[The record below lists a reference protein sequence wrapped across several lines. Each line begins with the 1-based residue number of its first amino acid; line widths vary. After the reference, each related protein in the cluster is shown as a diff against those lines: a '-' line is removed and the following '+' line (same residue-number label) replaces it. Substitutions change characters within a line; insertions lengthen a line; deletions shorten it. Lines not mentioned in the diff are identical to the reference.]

1 VGTAKKKKQQKQSS
15 IFSQKLD
22 RVAFTAYFLGAVV
35 PLLALGLVID
45 RFVLPAVSDTYVT
58 LGLVGGFTSITV
70 LSLASFLALR
80 RTTRQ
85 SISRIDSDN
94 RRLSA
99 LLGLSNSLATVEYGN
114 FAAETAARTALEL
127 AGARA
132 SFVLTRGKPGAAPE
146 RIASS
151 GKDAAKLEQQLVE
164 PLVKLAN
171 LVMSEGRP
179 ALSGPTGSR
188 PAMIAIPLPG
198 ETTPAGALVTVAPD
212 GQATFEPEEI
222 DALTT
227 LGGLAAVALRNA
239 DLRDAQR
246 NFFTHVTDMLVSA
259 LDSHLGYHGGHGAR
273 VARYANRIGRQ
284 MGLDDHRL
292 ERLHFA
298 ALLHDI
304 GMLKLNRQQQ
314 IVRRESA
321 KHTVLGA
328 RLLARIRLWEH
339 LAPLVQHHHERWDG
353 SGYPDGLSGDTI
365 PLESRIIAVCEVFDT
380 ITSETSYK
388 EAAPFELA
396 VHEIESGAGTQ
407 FDPDAVSAF
416 LEVARSG
423 AISPDDQ
430 N

>member
-1 VGTAKKKKQQKQSS
+1 VGAARHKKTS

-35 PLLALGLVID
+35 PLVALGFVIEKFVFPVAAD
-45 RFVLPAVSDTYVT
+45 RYVT
-58 LGLVGGFTSITV
+58 LGLVGLLTSIAV
-70 LSLASFLALR
+70 LSLGSFLVLR

-85 SISRIDSDN
+85 SIERIDDDN

-99 LLGLSNSLATVEYGN
+99 LLGISNSLATVEYGN

-132 SFVLTRGKPGAAPE
+132 SFVLTRGEPGAAPA

-151 GKDAAKLEQQLVE
+151 GEDVAKLEQRLEE

-179 ALSGPTGSR
+179 AVHGPAGTT
-188 PAMIAIPLPG
+188 PAMTAIPLPG
-198 ETTPAGALVTVAPD
+198 EATPAGALVAVAD
-212 GQATFEPEEI
+212 DRRATFEPEEI
-222 DALTT
+222 DALTM
-227 LGGLAAVALRNA
+227 LAGLTAVALRNA

-259 LDSHLGYHGGHGAR
+259 LDSHLGYHDGHGTR
-273 VARYANRIGRQ
+273 VAQYANRIGRC
-284 MGLDDHRL
+284 MGFDDHRL

-304 GMLKLNRQQQ
+304 GMLKLNRKQQTN
-314 IVRRESA
+314 RRECA
-321 KHTVLGA
+321 KHTLLGA

-339 LAPLVQHHHERWDG
+339 LAPLVQHHHEWWDG
-353 SGYPDGLSGDTI
+353 SGYPDGLSGNAI
-365 PLESRIIAVCEVFDT
+365 PLESRVIAVCEAFDA
-380 ITSETSYK
+380 ITSSTSYK
-388 EAAPFELA
+388 EAMSFDLA

-407 FDPDAVSAF
+407 FDPDVVSSF
-416 LEVARSG
+416 LEVVRSG
-423 AISPDDQ
+423 AISPSDW

>member
-1 VGTAKKKKQQKQSS
+1 LGTAKKKNLVS

-35 PLLALGLVID
+35 PLVALGIVIEK
-45 RFVLPAVSDTYVT
+45 FVLPTLSDTYT
-58 LGLVGGFTSITV
+58 TFGLVGVLTSIAV
-70 LSLASFLALR
+70 LSLGSFLALR
-80 RTTRQ
+80 RTTRH
-85 SISRIDSDN
+85 SIERIDSDN

-99 LLGLSNSLATVEYGN
+99 LLGISKSLSTVEYGN
-114 FAAETAARTALEL
+114 FAAETATRTALDL
-127 AGARA
+127 ANARA
-132 SFVLTRGKPGAAPE
+132 SFVLTRGKAGTAPA
-146 RIASS
+146 RIASA
-151 GKDAAKLEQQLVE
+151 GEDAAKLEQRLVE

-171 LVMSEGRP
+171 LVMSEGSL
-179 ALSGPTGSR
+179 ALQGPEGNT

-198 ETTPAGALVTVAPD
+198 EATPSGALLALAPD
-212 GQATFEPEEI
+212 GRAGFEPEEI

-227 LGGLAAVALRNA
+227 LGGLTAVALRNA

-259 LDSHLGYHGGHGAR
+259 LDAHLGYHGGHGTR
-273 VARYANRIGRQ
+273 VAQYANRIGRR

-304 GMLKLNRQQQ
+304 GMLKLNRKQQMN
-314 IVRRESA
+314 RRECA

-353 SGYPDGLSGDTI
+353 SGYPEALSGKAI
-365 PLESRIIAVCEVFDT
+365 PLESRIIAVCEAFDT
-380 ITSETSYK
+380 ITSGTSYK
-388 EAAPFELA
+388 DAAPFDLA

-407 FDPDAVSAF
+407 FDPDAVRAFYEAVHSGEISAS
-416 LEVARSG
+416 ETG
-423 AISPDDQ
+423 
-430 N
+430 

>member
-1 VGTAKKKKQQKQSS
+1 MGTAKKKHTAS

-22 RVAFTAYFLGAVV
+22 RVAFTVYFLGAVV
-35 PLLALGLVID
+35 PLVALGIVIEK
-45 RFVLPAVSDTYVT
+45 FVFPTVSDTYIT
-58 LGLVGGFTSITV
+58 LGLVGLVTSIAV
-70 LSLASFLALR
+70 LSLGSFLALR
-80 RTTRQ
+80 RTTRH
-85 SISRIDSDN
+85 SIDRIDSDN

-99 LLGLSNSLATVEYGN
+99 LLGISKSLAMVQHGN
-114 FAAETAARTALEL
+114 EAAETAARTALAL
-127 AGARA
+127 TGARA
-132 SFVLTRGKPGAAPE
+132 SFVLTRGKPGEAPV
-146 RIASS
+146 RIASA
-151 GKDAAKLEQQLVE
+151 GEDAEKLEQRLVE

-179 ALSGPTGSR
+179 ALCGPEGPT

-198 ETTPAGALVTVAPD
+198 EATPAGALIALAAD
-212 GQATFEPEEI
+212 GRAAFEPEEI

-259 LDSHLGYHGGHGAR
+259 LDAHLGYHGGHGAR
-273 VARYANRIGRQ
+273 VARYANRVGRQ

-304 GMLKLNRQQQ
+304 GMLKLTRKQQMN
-314 IVRRESA
+314 RRERA
-321 KHTVLGA
+321 KHTVLGG

-339 LAPLVQHHHERWDG
+339 LAPLVHHHHEWWDG
-353 SGYPDGLSGDTI
+353 SGYPDGLSGNAI
-365 PLESRIIAVCEVFDT
+365 PLESRIIGVCEAFDA
-380 ITSETSYK
+380 ITSDMSYK

-407 FDPDAVSAF
+407 FDPDGVSAF
-416 LEVARSG
+416 LEAVRSG
-423 AISPDDQ
+423 AISPSDQ

>member
-1 VGTAKKKKQQKQSS
+1 VGAAKKRTTAS

-35 PLLALGLVID
+35 PLVALGLVIEK
-45 RFVLPAVSDTYVT
+45 FVFPVVSDSYVT
-58 LGLVGGFTSITV
+58 LGLVGLFTSIAV
-70 LSLASFLALR
+70 LSLGSFMVLR
-80 RTTRQ
+80 LTTRH
-85 SISRIDSDN
+85 SIDRIDSDN

-99 LLGLSNSLATVEYGN
+99 LLGISNSLATVEYGN
-114 FAAETAARTALEL
+114 FAAETAARTALAL

-132 SFVLTRGKPGAAPE
+132 SFVLTRGEAGAAPA
-146 RIASS
+146 RIASA
-151 GKDAAKLEQQLVE
+151 GEDAAKLEQRLVE

-179 ALSGPTGSR
+179 ALRGPEDPA

-198 ETTPAGALVTVAPD
+198 EATPAGALVALAAD
-212 GQATFEPEEI
+212 GRGAFEPEEI

-227 LGGLAAVALRNA
+227 LGGLTAVALRNA

-246 NFFTHVTDMLVSA
+246 NFFTHVTDLLVSA

-292 ERLHFA
+292 ERLHFS

-304 GMLKLNRQQQ
+304 GMLKLNGQQQ
-314 IVRRESA
+314 LNRRERT
-321 KHTVLGA
+321 KHTVLGG

-339 LAPLVQHHHERWDG
+339 LAPLVQHHHEWWDG
-353 SGYPDGLSGDTI
+353 SGYPDGLSGTAI
-365 PLESRIIAVCEVFDT
+365 PLESRIIAVCEAFDA
-380 ITSETSYK
+380 ITSSTSYK
-388 EAAPFELA
+388 EAAPLEFA

-407 FDPDAVSAF
+407 FDPDAASAF
-416 LEVARSG
+416 LEVVRSG
-423 AISPDDQ
+423 AISPGDQ

>member
-1 VGTAKKKKQQKQSS
+1 LGATKKKHTAS

-22 RVAFTAYFLGAVV
+22 RVAFTVYFLGAVV
-35 PLLALGLVID
+35 PLVALGIVIEK
-45 RFVLPAVSDTYVT
+45 FVFPTVSDTYIT
-58 LGLVGGFTSITV
+58 LGLVGLVTSIAV
-70 LSLASFLALR
+70 LSLGSFLALR
-80 RTTRQ
+80 RTTRH
-85 SISRIDSDN
+85 SIDRIDSDN

-99 LLGLSNSLATVEYGN
+99 LLGISKSLAMVQHGN
-114 FAAETAARTALEL
+114 EAAETAARTALAL

-132 SFVLTRGKPGAAPE
+132 SFVLTRGKPGEAPV
-146 RIASS
+146 RIASA
-151 GKDAAKLEQQLVE
+151 GEDAEKLEQRLVE

-179 ALSGPTGSR
+179 ALCGPEGPT

-198 ETTPAGALVTVAPD
+198 EATPAGALVALAAD
-212 GQATFEPEEI
+212 GRATFEPEEI

-259 LDSHLGYHGGHGAR
+259 LDAHLGYHGGHGAR
-273 VARYANRIGRQ
+273 VARYANRVGRQ

-304 GMLKLNRQQQ
+304 GMLKLTRKQQMN
-314 IVRRESA
+314 RRERA
-321 KHTVLGA
+321 KHTVLGG

-339 LAPLVQHHHERWDG
+339 LAPLVQHHHEWWDG
-353 SGYPDGLSGDTI
+353 SGYPDGLSGNAI
-365 PLESRIIAVCEVFDT
+365 PLESRIIGVCEAFDA
-380 ITSETSYK
+380 ITSDMSYK

-407 FDPDAVSAF
+407 FDPDGVSAF
-416 LEVARSG
+416 LKAVRSG
-423 AISPDDQ
+423 AISPSDQ

>member
-1 VGTAKKKKQQKQSS
+1 VGATERKTTAS

-35 PLLALGLVID
+35 PLVALGFVIEQ
-45 RFVLPAVSDTYVT
+45 FVFPVVSDRYVS
-58 LGLVGGFTSITV
+58 LGLIGLLTSIAV
-70 LSLASFLALR
+70 LSLGSFLALR
-80 RTTRQ
+80 RTTRH
-85 SISRIDSDN
+85 SIDRIDGDN

-99 LLGLSNSLATVEYGN
+99 LLGISKSLATVEYGN
-114 FAAETAARTALEL
+114 FAAETAARTALAL

-132 SFVLTRGKPGAAPE
+132 SFVLTRGEAGAAPA
-146 RIASS
+146 RIASA
-151 GKDAAKLEQQLVE
+151 GEDVAKLEQRLVE
-164 PLVKLAN
+164 PLVNLAN

-179 ALSGPTGSR
+179 AVRGPAGFT

-198 ETTPAGALVTVAPD
+198 EATPAGALVVVSAD
-212 GQATFEPEEI
+212 GRAAFEPEEV

-227 LGGLAAVALRNA
+227 LGGLTAVALRNA

-259 LDSHLGYHGGHGAR
+259 LDSHLGYHGGHGTR
-273 VARYANRIGRQ
+273 VAQYANRIGRC

-292 ERLHFA
+292 QRLHFA

-314 IVRRESA
+314 MNRRDCA
-321 KHTVLGA
+321 KHTLLGA

-339 LAPLVQHHHERWDG
+339 LAPLVQHHHEWWDG
-353 SGYPDGLSGDTI
+353 SGYPDGLSGTAI

-380 ITSETSYK
+380 ITSSTSYK
-388 EAAPFELA
+388 EATPFDLA
-396 VHEIESGAGTQ
+396 VHEIESGSGTQ
-407 FDPDAVSAF
+407 FDPDAVTNF
-416 LEVARSG
+416 LEVVRSG
-423 AISPDDQ
+423 AISPSD
-430 N
+430 

>member
-1 VGTAKKKKQQKQSS
+1 LGSAKKKHTAS

-22 RVAFTAYFLGAVV
+22 RVAFTVYFLGAVV
-35 PLLALGLVID
+35 PLVALGIVIEK
-45 RFVLPAVSDTYVT
+45 FVFPTVSDTYIT
-58 LGLVGGFTSITV
+58 LGLVGLVTSIAV
-70 LSLASFLALR
+70 LSLGSFLALR
-80 RTTRQ
+80 RTTRH
-85 SISRIDSDN
+85 SIDRIDSDN

-99 LLGLSNSLATVEYGN
+99 LLGISKSLAMVQHGN
-114 FAAETAARTALEL
+114 EAAETAARTALAL

-132 SFVLTRGKPGAAPE
+132 SFVLTRGKPGEAPV
-146 RIASS
+146 RIASA
-151 GKDAAKLEQQLVE
+151 GEDAEKLEQRLVE

-179 ALSGPTGSR
+179 ALCGPEGPT

-198 ETTPAGALVTVAPD
+198 EATPAGALVALAAD
-212 GQATFEPEEI
+212 GRATFEPEEI

-259 LDSHLGYHGGHGAR
+259 LDAHLGYHGGHGAR
-273 VARYANRIGRQ
+273 VARYANRVGRQ

-304 GMLKLNRQQQ
+304 GMLKLTRKQQMN
-314 IVRRESA
+314 RRERA
-321 KHTVLGA
+321 KHTVLGG

-339 LAPLVQHHHERWDG
+339 LAPLVQHHHEWWDG
-353 SGYPDGLSGDTI
+353 SGYPDGLSGNAI
-365 PLESRIIAVCEVFDT
+365 PLESRIIGVCEAFDA
-380 ITSETSYK
+380 ITSDMSYK

-407 FDPDAVSAF
+407 FDPDGVSAF
-416 LEVARSG
+416 LKAVRSG
-423 AISPDDQ
+423 AISPSDQ

>member
-1 VGTAKKKKQQKQSS
+1 VGAGKKQNRAS

-35 PLLALGLVID
+35 PLLALGVVID
-45 RFVLPAVSDTYVT
+45 RFVFPAVTDTYVT
-58 LGLVGGFTSITV
+58 LGLVGALVSIAV
-70 LSLASFLALR
+70 LSLGSFLALR

-85 SISRIDSDN
+85 SIERIDGDN
-94 RRLSA
+94 RRLAA
-99 LLGLSNSLATVEYGN
+99 LLGISKSLATVEYGN

-127 AGARA
+127 AGAQA
-132 SFVLTRGKPGAAPE
+132 SFVLTRGEPGAAPE
-146 RIASS
+146 RIASA
-151 GKDAAKLEQQLVE
+151 GQDVAKLEQQLVE

-179 ALSGPTGSR
+179 ALRGAADPT

-198 ETTPAGALVTVAPD
+198 EVTTLGALVAVAPE
-212 GQATFEPEEI
+212 GRARFEIEEV
-222 DALTT
+222 DALSM
-227 LGGLAAVALRNA
+227 LGGLTAVALRNA

-259 LDSHLGYHGGHGAR
+259 LDAHLGYHGGHGAR

-314 IVRRESA
+314 MSRKECA
-321 KHTVLGA
+321 KHTVMGG

-339 LAPLVQHHHERWDG
+339 LAPLVHHHHEWWDG
-353 SGYPDGLSGDTI
+353 SGYPDGLSSTAI
-365 PLESRIIAVCEVFDT
+365 PLESRIIAVCEAFDA
-380 ITSETSYK
+380 ITSDKSYK
-388 EAAPFELA
+388 EALPFELA

-416 LEVARSG
+416 LEVVRSG
-423 AISPDDQ
+423 AISPADR

>member
-1 VGTAKKKKQQKQSS
+1 MGAAKKTTTAS

-35 PLLALGLVID
+35 PLVALALVIEK
-45 RFVLPAVSDTYVT
+45 FVFPAVTDTYVT
-58 LGLVGGFTSITV
+58 LGLIGMLTSIAV
-70 LSLASFLALR
+70 LSLGSFLALR
-80 RTTRQ
+80 RTTRH
-85 SISRIDSDN
+85 SIGRIDSDN
-94 RRLSA
+94 RRLNA
-99 LLGLSNSLATVEYGN
+99 LLCISKSLTTVQYGN
-114 FAAETAARTALEL
+114 EAAETAARTALEL
-127 AGARA
+127 SGARA
-132 SFVLTRGKPGAAPE
+132 TFVLTRGEPGAAPA
-146 RIASS
+146 RIGSA
-151 GKDAAKLEQQLVE
+151 GEDVAKLEQRLVE

-179 ALSGPTGSR
+179 ALRGPAGPI

-198 ETTPAGALVTVAPD
+198 EATPAGALVALAPD
-212 GQATFEPEEI
+212 GRAAFEPEEI

-227 LGGLAAVALRNA
+227 LGGLTAVALRNA

-259 LDSHLGYHGGHGAR
+259 LDSHLGYHGGHGTR
-273 VARYANRIGRQ
+273 VAQYANRIGRC
-284 MGLDDHRL
+284 MELDDHRL

-314 IVRRESA
+314 MNRRECA

-353 SGYPDGLSGDTI
+353 SGYPDALSGNAI

-380 ITSETSYK
+380 ITSSTSYK
-388 EAAPFELA
+388 EAAPFDLA

-407 FDPDAVSAF
+407 FDPDAVGAF
-416 LEVARSG
+416 LEVVRSG
-423 AISPDDQ
+423 AISPSDPG
-430 N
+430 